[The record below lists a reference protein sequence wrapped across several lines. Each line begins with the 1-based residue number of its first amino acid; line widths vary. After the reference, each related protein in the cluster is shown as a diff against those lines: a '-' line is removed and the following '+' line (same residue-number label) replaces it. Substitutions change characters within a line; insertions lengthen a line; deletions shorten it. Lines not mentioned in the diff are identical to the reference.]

1 MRRLLA
7 ALALVAAL
15 GQTIVPVT
23 ANVGAGGGITLQTG
37 GSFNAPIGFQI
48 FCLTNASQCRG
59 GGSSVVSL
67 TEAVLSKLE
76 LTNRQVNRAI
86 RPTADRGDVWQLGVT
101 RGDCEDYVLAKR
113 AELIRAGLPAS
124 ALRIAAAKTSG
135 GVGHAV
141 LVVRTDQG
149 DLVLDNLT
157 STIKYANQSSLRW
170 VAMTTANGR
179 AWQRIG

>member
-1 MRRLLA
+1 MRRLLV
-7 ALALVAAL
+7 ALALVVAL
-15 GQTIVPVT
+15 GQTTLPVT
-23 ANVGAGGGITLQTG
+23 ANVGPGGAATLQTG

-59 GGSSVVSL
+59 GGSSAVAL
-67 TEAVLSKLE
+67 TEDVLNTLE
-76 LTNRQVNRAI
+76 LTNRHVNRAI
-86 RPTADRGDVWQLGVT
+86 RPTADRGDVWELGVT

-113 AELIRAGLPAS
+113 AELIRAGIPGA

-141 LVVRTDQG
+141 LIVRTDQG

-157 STIKYANQSSLRW
+157 STIKFVNQSNLRW